1 MYISCPIQS
10 PTIRQQLL
18 KSENRLPAGKG
29 WETSLSACSIRDES
43 REAIHTE
50 CFFACCRIMGL
61 VGKQKTC
68 WPIPQVGV
76 LKVEVLDV
84 ESKPFTSQRD
94 SGSWRFPP
102 NCVALCRAWGSWQSV
117 SQPLLP
123 VSLWL
128 FSHLPNVWKWLS

>member
-1 MYISCPIQS
+1 MKIDSLQEKAGRPAF
-10 PTIRQQLL
+10 
-18 KSENRLPAGKG
+18 LPA
-29 WETSLSACSIRDES
+29 LSVMNPVR
-43 REAIHTE
+43 
-50 CFFACCRIMGL
+50 L
-61 VGKQKTC
+61 C

-117 SQPLLP
+117 SHSA
-123 VSLWL
+123 SLTC
-128 FSHLPNVWKWLS
+128 FSMVIFSFAQCVEVA